1 MAGNT
6 RAMGRS
12 VGWQT
17 HLCEVDKGCK
27 FLVVLQPVGSLRVQH
42 RSRRKTL

>member
-6 RAMGRS
+6 RVMGRS

-17 HLCEVDKGCK
+17 HLCEADKGYK
-27 FLVVLQPVGSLRVQH
+27 FAKRLPAAALAQEATGCS
-42 RSRRKTL
+42 